1 MQQSCIMALVH
12 ILAATLAAGLLS
24 VLAAAA
30 ASFTLLER
38 WTPRLVAFAVGV
50 LLAAAFLQLLPEA
63 VNELGPEAVLATC
76 LAAILALF
84 ILEKGALW
92 RHAHAHGHGRGHA
105 PIKPAGVMILLGD
118 TLHNFVDGVL
128 IAAAF
133 LADPVLGWAVA
144 VGIIAHEVPQ
154 EVGDFM
160 ILLDAGY
167 TRRRAL
173 LLNALVSFAAV
184 AGGVL
189 GYFLLAYMQW
199 AVPYVLALA
208 GASFLYIAVADL
220 MPELQ
225 RHWDVK
231 SGVVQLVLIG
241 TGIAVVV
248 GLHAH

>member
-1 MQQSCIMALVH
+1 M
-12 ILAATLAAGLLS
+12 ILLSILGATLAAGVLS

-30 ASFTLLER
+30 VSFTVLER
-38 WTPRLVAFAVGV
+38 WAPRLIAFAVGV
-50 LLAAAFLQLLPEA
+50 LLAAAFLHLLPEA
-63 VNELGPEAVLATC
+63 VNEIGPEAVLATC
-76 LAAILALF
+76 LGAILALF
-84 ILEKGALW
+84 MLEKAALW
-92 RHAHAHGHGRGHA
+92 RHAHVHGHGHGHGGPPA
-105 PIKPAGVMILLGD
+105 KPSGMMILLGD

-133 LADPVLGWAVA
+133 LADPALGWAVA
-144 VGIIAHEVPQ
+144 IGIIAHEVPQ

-167 TRRRAL
+167 SRRRAL
-173 LLNALVSFAAV
+173 ILNALVSFASV

-189 GYFLLAYMQW
+189 GFFLLAQLQW

-225 RHWDVK
+225 RHWDLK
-231 SGVVQLVLIG
+231 SGLVQLVLIG
-241 TGIAVVV
+241 VGIAVVA
-248 GLHAH
+248 GLHSH

>member
-1 MQQSCIMALVH
+1 MILLH

-30 ASFTLLER
+30 VSFTLLER

-50 LLAAAFLQLLPEA
+50 LLAAAFLHLLPEA
-63 VNELGPEAVLATC
+63 VNEVGPEAVLATC

-84 ILEKGALW
+84 VLEKGALW
-92 RHAHAHGHGRGHA
+92 RHAHVHAHGHGGHA
-105 PIKPAGVMILLGD
+105 PIKPTGMMILLGD

-133 LADPVLGWAVA
+133 LADPALGWAVA
-144 VGIIAHEVPQ
+144 IGIITHEVPQ

-167 TRRRAL
+167 SRRRAL
-173 LLNALVSFAAV
+173 LLNALVSFAAM

-189 GYFLLAYMQW
+189 GYFLLAELQG

-208 GASFLYIAVADL
+208 GASFVYIAVADL

-225 RHWDVK
+225 RHWDLK
-231 SGVVQLVLIG
+231 SGVVQLLLIG
-241 TGIAVVV
+241 VGIAVVV